1 MANEAVAASSAVAV
15 HALASCSR
23 ASVSHLTF
31 SVIMGEKSLVEE
43 ASLLRQL
50 ATSSSASLLSFFT

>member
-1 MANEAVAASSAVAV
+1 MANAVAASSAVEAV

-50 ATSSSASLLSFFT
+50 ASASLLSFFT

>member
-1 MANEAVAASSAVAV
+1 MANAVAASSAVEAV

>member
-1 MANEAVAASSAVAV
+1 MANAVAASSAVEAV

-43 ASLLRQL
+43 EASLLRQL
-50 ATSSSASLLSFFT
+50 ASASLLSFFT